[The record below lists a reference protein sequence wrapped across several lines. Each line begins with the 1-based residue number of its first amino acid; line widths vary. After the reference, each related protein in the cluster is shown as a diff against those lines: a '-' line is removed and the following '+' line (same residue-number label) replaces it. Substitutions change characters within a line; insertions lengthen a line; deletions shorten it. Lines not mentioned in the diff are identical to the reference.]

1 MKRCGIILAAAMLM
15 ATPLV
20 AQDFTEHQIKD
31 LALQAIRENP

>member
-1 MKRCGIILAAAMLM
+1 MLM

-20 AQDFTEHQIKD
+20 AQDFTEDQIKD